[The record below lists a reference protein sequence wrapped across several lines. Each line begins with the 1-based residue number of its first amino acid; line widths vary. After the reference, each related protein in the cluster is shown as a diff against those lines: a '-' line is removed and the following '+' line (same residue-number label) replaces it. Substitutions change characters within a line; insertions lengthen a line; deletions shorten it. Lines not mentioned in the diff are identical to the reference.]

1 MWDSCLERQKTI
13 RPFHSLFYAS
23 AAGSWFFELS
33 ENEDKMDFYEEAST
47 GRMCVISVREVVIE
61 SLLIGSRMA
70 TYLLILRLEMNSLL
84 MIHIFQQKRR
94 VEIVKNDDHIEFHV
108 TLDVAALW
116 DSISTI
122 FWTRKHSFFLS
133 IGREVE

>member
-1 MWDSCLERQKTI
+1 
-13 RPFHSLFYAS
+13 
-23 AAGSWFFELS
+23 
-33 ENEDKMDFYEEAST
+33 
-47 GRMCVISVREVVIE
+47 MCVISVREVVIK
-61 SLLIGSRMA
+61 SLLIGSPMA

-108 TLDVAALW
+108 TLVVAALW

-122 FWTRKHSFFLS
+122 FWTRKHSFFCRLGGKLNNIKMYNKEIQIFMLDFS
-133 IGREVE
+133 LPPLFALTTLQFFNIVIPNRSLT